1 MTTLQK
7 DFVILSREVRF
18 ERLVDAW
25 RASKRHKCWISM
37 ALFGERLQS
46 MGAYLNHEGDW
57 RLFDGE
63 KGKI

>member
-7 DFVILSREVRF
+7 DFVILTREVRF

-25 RASKRHKCWISM
+25 RASKRHKLWIST

-46 MGAYLNHEGDW
+46 MGAYLDFEGNW
-57 RLFDGE
+57 RLFDGKKE
-63 KGKI
+63 KI